1 MSLYL
6 DAETIESAIEELSN
20 CSAAPT
26 LTDYLVFKR
35 ALVIAQTSAV
45 ENDEPSPQV
54 VVTGTTS
61 TAFAAAVDEVAATA
75 LPDMG
80 STWRGQPYFSPFG
93 AARDKGR
100 GFKSKKYP
108 SNGPSD
114 TVGGWQS
121 RPNRPLQIVED
132 TRPKQYQIVPKPARE
147 LADFFFPKSSTGQRP
162 SLVHFAYWWL
172 RFTDVEARFGRDPTD
187 EAMVAA
193 TVADFGLTQVEIDA
207 LFEPQGEGEA
217 ANGDV

>member
-6 DAETIESAIEELSN
+6 DAETIDSAIEELSQ
-20 CSAAPT
+20 CSATPT

-35 ALVIAQTSAV
+35 ALVIAKASAV
-45 ENDEPSPQV
+45 DKDEPAPAA

-61 TAFAAAVDEVAATA
+61 SAFVDAVNEVAATVR
-75 LPDMG
+75 PDME
-80 STWRGQPYFSPFG
+80 SAWEGQPYFSPFG

-121 RPNRPLQIVED
+121 RPNRPLKIVED
-132 TRPKQYQIVPKPARE
+132 TSPKQYLILQKSSSE

-172 RFTDVEARFGRDPTD
+172 RFADLEARFGLDPTD
-187 EAMVAA
+187 GEMVAA
-193 TVADFGLTQVEIDA
+193 TVTDFGLTQVEIDS
-207 LFEPQGEGEA
+207 LFEPLRESETT
-217 ANGDV
+217 NGDV